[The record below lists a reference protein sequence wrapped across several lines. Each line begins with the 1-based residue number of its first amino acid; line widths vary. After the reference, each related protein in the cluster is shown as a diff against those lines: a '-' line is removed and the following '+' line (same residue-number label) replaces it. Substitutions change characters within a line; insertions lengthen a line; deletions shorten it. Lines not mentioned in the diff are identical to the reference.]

1 MSIYRSLNSILYLFI
16 FFAFTQH
23 LISQN
28 FFDNQK
34 ILEVDKAF
42 ELQTTQLKN
51 QNKIVWLIEDN
62 YFLYKDSIK
71 IKLNDN
77 ELGLLFLTKSEKYA
91 DIFLGDS
98 EIFRT
103 ELVAEIKHS
112 FRQGDA
118 LKIIFQGCAEN
129 IYCYS
134 PVQREI
140 IF

>member
-16 FFAFTQH
+16 FLGFTQH

-71 IKLNDN
+71 IKHNDN
-77 ELGLLFLTKSEKYA
+77 ELGLFLTKSEKYV

-103 ELVAEIKHS
+103 ELVVEIKHS

-118 LKIIFQGCAEN
+118 LKIVFQGCAEN